1 MQGYNTS
8 RQVNAVKLEPVIKA
22 VLFDLDETLILDEAV
37 SRHAFFVCA
46 LSVTRDHAEAQ
57 QLAESAE
64 AHAKRIWATL
74 PAPGLEYAARI
85 GHSAL
90 EGLWAT
96 YDSSIFG
103 EAALQSGIEAYRLET
118 WRASLE
124 ECGLEG
130 DPNALQALWQDLRA
144 RYPLYPDA
152 DELLVQLKSKYKLGI
167 VTNGVAGLQR
177 RKLEGSGLLHWFDAV
192 AISGEV
198 GIGKPERGIFEWVA
212 AELNVPLESC
222 IMVGDNA
229 ERDVQGGINAGMR
242 TVWLDRRFKP
252 RGAPATLEVNELLEI
267 LPWLE
272 TP

>member
-1 MQGYNTS
+1 
-8 RQVNAVKLEPVIKA
+8 VIKA
-22 VLFDLDETLILDEAV
+22 VLFDLDETLIHDEAV
-37 SRHAFFVCA
+37 SRHAFFICA
-46 LSVTRDHAEAQ
+46 LSVTRDQQKAR
-57 QLAESAE
+57 QLAEAAE
-64 AHAKRIWATL
+64 AHAKRCWAAL
-74 PAPGLEYAARI
+74 PAIGLEYATRI

-96 YDSSIFG
+96 YDSSIPG
-103 EAALQSGIEAYRLET
+103 EAALQSKIEAYRLEA
-118 WRASLE
+118 WRAALE
-124 ECGLEG
+124 QCELES
-130 DPNALQALWQDLRA
+130 DPEALQILWRHLRA

-152 DELLVQLKSKYKLGI
+152 DELLVQLRSKYKLGI

-212 AELNVPLESC
+212 AELNVPLEAC
-222 IMVGDNA
+222 VMVGDNA

-242 TVWLDRRFKP
+242 TVWLERRFKP
-252 RGAPATLEVNELLEI
+252 RGAPATLEVNELLEL

-272 TP
+272 GLKN